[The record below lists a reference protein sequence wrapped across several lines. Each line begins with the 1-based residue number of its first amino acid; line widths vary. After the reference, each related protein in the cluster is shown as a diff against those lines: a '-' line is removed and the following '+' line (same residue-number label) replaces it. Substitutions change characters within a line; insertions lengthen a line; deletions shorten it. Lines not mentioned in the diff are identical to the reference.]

1 MSEILGAE
9 GPEPEAAS
17 KCRCSLLCGLADKLG
32 AQNGVLEQT
41 ALGTLAFSELIHLAK
56 RVAMSSHGPKGS
68 ISRLLILLP
77 GPKVSYNIRLRR
89 SWPACL
95 ASLSE
100 MRQLLLQPDEFTSSS
115 LLAAHKAGEGI
126 QPKHLH
132 SVSGV
137 WKRRSA

>member
-1 MSEILGAE
+1 M
-9 GPEPEAAS
+9 
-17 KCRCSLLCGLADKLG
+17 
-32 AQNGVLEQT
+32 LEQT

-56 RVAMSSHGPKGS
+56 RVTMSSQPKGS

-77 GPKVSYNIRLRR
+77 GPKVSYNIRLLRR

-115 LLAAHKAGEGI
+115 LLAAHKAGVGI